1 MKEEALKIYNNYG
14 YKNQLKKLSE
24 EVYEFIEAVIE
35 FEEGIGDIK
44 HVIEEMGDIE
54 TILYQFKEAN
64 DIKSAEI
71 CDVVEFKLNRECG
84 RIENTNN

>member
-1 MKEEALKIYNNYG
+1 MKREALKIFNHYG

-35 FEEGIGDIK
+35 YEEGIDDIR

-64 DIKSAEI
+64 DIKGAEI
-71 CDVVEFKLNRECG
+71 CDVVEFKLSRECG
-84 RIENTNN
+84 RIERH

>member
-35 FEEGIGDIK
+35 FENGKGSIE

-54 TILYQFKEAN
+54 TILYQFKEVN
-64 DIKSAEI
+64 DIMAAEI
-71 CDVVEFKLNRECG
+71 TDVVTFKLSRECR
-84 RIENTNN
+84 RIESTN